1 METEEKMMTGEESL
15 RIISEMINKTKVN
28 VRQSSFHLLFWGWL
42 IFGCSIS
49 EYLLWKLTDF
59 ASPWYVWIFVVPGI
73 FVSIIYGFTTGKKAR
88 VHTYAD
94 YLYMWTWLGFMIA
107 AIVLFIML
115 YDKMELFAPFI
126 LLLAG
131 FPTFISG
138 VILKFRPL
146 MIGGSIFWIMALG
159 VTFAS
164 PSIAP
169 IGMPVAVIA
178 GYLIPGYMLRK
189 KVDNETL

>member
-1 METEEKMMTGEESL
+1 
-15 RIISEMINKTKVN
+15 
-28 VRQSSFHLLFWGWL
+28 
-42 IFGCSIS
+42 
-49 EYLLWKLTDF
+49 
-59 ASPWYVWIFVVPGI
+59 
-73 FVSIIYGFTTGKKAR
+73 
-88 VHTYAD
+88 
-94 YLYMWTWLGFMIA
+94 
-107 AIVLFIML
+107 
-115 YDKMELFAPFI
+115 
-126 LLLAG
+126 
-131 FPTFISG
+131 
-138 VILKFRPL
+138 